1 MQPTLEI
8 ISNHRDALG
17 EGPWWDTVEQT
28 LYWVDSYSSS
38 VHATQLGG
46 NTITSV
52 STPGEVGFVVKT
64 VSGGLLAG
72 CRDGLYQNQDS
83 AEAAWRLLWR
93 GDWDPSTLRANDGK
107 CDRQGRLWFGTLH
120 DTESEAIAKLYRL
133 NRNQPLTMLEG
144 ITVSNGL
151 GWSPDSRLMYYADS
165 ITHAITVFDFDSSTG
180 DIRAPQVFATDP
192 RPAQPDG
199 LTVDADGCV
208 WSAKWDGSKVIRYT
222 PDGRID
228 RAISMPVSRPTS
240 CAFVGSDLRTLA
252 ITSALPDAP
261 HSEPLAGAVFLIDVG
276 VEGLP
281 ESRADLS
288 HMPPA

>member
-8 ISNHRDALG
+8 ISDHRDALG
-17 EGPWWDTVEQT
+17 EGPWWDIAEQT
-28 LYWVDSYSSS
+28 LYWVDSCAGSI
-38 VHATQLGG
+38 HATRLGE

-64 VSGGLLAG
+64 ASGGLLAG
-72 CRDGLYQNQDS
+72 CRDGLYLDEGTT
-83 AEAAWRLLWR
+83 EAAWRLLSR
-93 GDWDPSTLRANDGK
+93 GDWDPSILRVNDGK

-120 DTESEAIAKLYRL
+120 DTESEPIAKLYRL
-133 NRNQPLTMLEG
+133 NRNQPLTVLEG

-180 DIRAPQVFATDP
+180 DIRNPRVFAADP
-192 RPAQPDG
+192 APAQPDG
-199 LTVDADGCV
+199 LTIDADGCV

-228 RAISMPVSRPTS
+228 RTISMPVSRPTS
-240 CAFVGSDLRTLA
+240 CMFVGGDLRTLA
-252 ITSALPDAP
+252 VTSALPDAP
-261 HSEPLAGAVFLIDVG
+261 ESEPLAGAVFLIDVG

-281 ESRADLS
+281 ESRV
-288 HMPPA
+288 PG